1 MAVLLHQISLAMPH
15 YLRLFLLIVAAVV
28 PLAALQFMTQHSLRQ
43 DRENEVRNDTLR
55 LLDLLDSEQQRIAAE
70 ARQVLATIVES
81 GVPQAGPPD
90 CQRTMDRLR
99 ARYPAYLSVEVA
111 DRGGRVWCATDP
123 VSLGVDLGGI
133 RTFQSA
139 LATGALTTGEYGLR
153 YPNQRPIL
161 PFRLAYPSA
170 DGTPGAPPGGVVTV
184 LLDAHWL
191 EENLGRRPLPPGM
204 EMVIADRQGHMVARL
219 PEAPEAIG
227 QPLPTAMLQAMHAA
241 RGTRSVAVFDT
252 GGTERMVVSAPL
264 DTGTRESMIAI
275 GIDRD
280 AAMRPVKDAMLSS
293 LALFGGVFLLTCLGA
308 AWGMRQFL
316 RVRERMLETVV
327 EKASVLE
334 STTDAVAELD
344 RSWRVVFINERART
358 LLPNSGDAVGRN
370 GRQAFAELMAGE
382 SGRTLQQAMEHREA
396 VEFETQGPRSGVWFA
411 VRAFPSR
418 KGLALYFR
426 DATER
431 RRLEDERTLL
441 TRQLEAERSLLTA
454 ILDHLPSGLLVAE
467 APTGRIVKVND
478 TALHLLGGTPPPNVG
493 CGCDDKRGCDSG
505 ACFGEGRCPLSRALR
520 QGETVEQEDMPYT
533 RPDGTAMTLS
543 VSATPVRA
551 SDGRVTLAICTLRD
565 VGERKAMELALQRA
579 KEEADE
585 ANRAKSKFLAAASH
599 DLRQPMQSMFLFTG
613 ILHRFIKD
621 ERGQRSLEMLE
632 RGLDTLKGL
641 LDSLLDV
648 SRLDAGAVDPRLEPF
663 ALNSLLDEIAASYAP
678 ILESKK
684 LAFRIVQDRAAT
696 VLSDRVLLGRM
707 VRNLLENAV
716 KYTERGAVQI
726 AVRTQDGKTQDGK
739 TQDGRVRIEVSDT
752 GIGIPP
758 DQLTQIFAEFHQINN
773 PERDR
778 ARGLGLGL
786 AIVQRLSAILDHPVE
801 VKSQP
806 DRGSVFAI
814 TVPLAAVETAPAPPP
829 MTASA
834 FTGGAEAPHALLVD
848 DDAIVLLGLR
858 DMFREWGYEV
868 RIAGSTDEAV
878 AKIEAD
884 GRMPDVML
892 VDYRLR
898 EGRVGTEAVVRV
910 RAMAGWDVPA
920 MILTGEAGPE
930 CETDAAAHGLEVV
943 RKPVTPRQLRRVLDR
958 AMAKQA
964 KQAKTAGTLTAAEG
978 ERLPL

>member
-1 MAVLLHQISLAMPH
+1 MPH
-15 YLRLFLLIVAAVV
+15 YLRLFLLLVAAVV
-28 PLAALQFMTQHSLRQ
+28 PLAALQFTTQNSLRQ
-43 DRENEVRNDTLR
+43 DRENEVRNETLR
-55 LLDLLDSEQQRIAAE
+55 LLDLLDAEQQRIAAE

-81 GVPQAGPPD
+81 GVPQAGSPA
-90 CQRTMDRLR
+90 CQDTMDRLR

-111 DRGGRVWCATDP
+111 DRQGRVWCATDP

-133 RTFQSA
+133 RTFQNA
-139 LATGALTTGEYGLR
+139 LATGALITGEYGLR
-153 YPNQRPIL
+153 YSDNRPIL
-161 PFRLAYPSA
+161 PFRLAYPSE
-170 DGTPGAPPGGVVTV
+170 DGAAGGQPGGQAGGVVTV
-184 LLDAHWL
+184 LLDARWL
-191 EENLGRRPLPPGM
+191 EENLGGRSLPAGM
-204 EMVIADRQGHMVARL
+204 EMVIADRQGNAVARL
-219 PEAPEAIG
+219 PEMPEAIG
-227 QPLPTAMLQAMHAA
+227 GPLPTPMLQAMREA
-241 RGTRSVAVFDT
+241 RGSRSVASFDLD
-252 GGTERMVVSAPL
+252 GVERMVASAPL
-264 DTGTRESMIAI
+264 DTGSRESMIAI

-280 AAMRPVKDAMLSS
+280 AAMRPVLDSMGFS
-293 LALFGGVFLLTCLGA
+293 LVLFGGVLLLTCLGA

-344 RSWRVVFINERART
+344 RSWRIVFVNERARA
-358 LLPNSGDAVGRN
+358 LLPDAGSAVGRN
-370 GRQAFAELMAGE
+370 GREAFAELMAGDA
-382 SGRTLQQAMEHREA
+382 GRTLQQAMENREA
-396 VEFETQGPRSGVWFA
+396 VEFETRGPRSGVWFA

-441 TRQLEAERSLLTA
+441 TRQLEAERSLLEA
-454 ILDHLPSGLLVAE
+454 VLDHLPSGLLVAE
-467 APTGRIVKVND
+467 APTGRVVKVND
-478 TALHLLGGTPPPNVG
+478 TALRLLGGPPPPIVG
-493 CGCDDKRGCDSG
+493 SECGNRKGCDGG
-505 ACFGEGRCPLSRALR
+505 ACFGAGRCPLSRALLK
-520 QGETVEQEDMPYT
+520 GETVEQEDMPYT
-533 RPDGTAMTLS
+533 HPDGSAMTLS
-543 VSATPVRA
+543 VSATPVRDA
-551 SDGRVTLAICTLRD
+551 DGRVTLAICTLRD
-565 VGERKAMELALQRA
+565 VGERKAMELALQQA

-613 ILHRFIKD
+613 ILHRFIRD
-621 ERGQRSLEMLE
+621 EQGQRSLEMLE

-648 SRLDAGAVDPRLEPF
+648 SRLDAGAVDPRVEPF
-663 ALNSLLDEIAASYAP
+663 ALNGLLDEIAASYAP

-684 LAFRIVQDRAAT
+684 LAFRIVQDRSVT
-696 VLSDRVLLGRM
+696 VRSDRVLLGRM

-726 AVRTQDGKTQDGK
+726 AVRTKED
-739 TQDGRVRIEVSDT
+739 RARIEISDT

-758 DQLTQIFAEFHQINN
+758 DQLTNIFAEFHQINN

-786 AIVQRLSAILDHPVE
+786 AIVQRLSSILDHPVE
-801 VKSQP
+801 VRSQP
-806 DRGSVFAI
+806 GRGSVFGV
-814 TVPLAAVETAPAPPP
+814 TVPLAAVEAPPPPPP
-829 MTASA
+829 MTESP
-834 FTGGAEAPHALLVD
+834 FTGGTEAPRALLVD
-848 DDAIVLLGLR
+848 DDAIVLLGLQ

-868 RIAGSTDEAV
+868 LIAGSTDEAV
-878 AKIEAD
+878 AKVEAD

-898 EGRVGTEAVVRV
+898 EGRVGTEAVLSI
-910 RAMAGWDVPA
+910 RALAGWDVPA

-958 AMAKQA
+958 SMAKRA
-964 KQAKTAGTLTAAEG
+964 AAAAESVG
-978 ERLPL
+978 TEA

>member
-1 MAVLLHQISLAMPH
+1 MPH
-15 YLRLFLLIVAAVV
+15 YLRLFLLLLAAVV

-55 LLDLLDSEQQRIAAE
+55 LLDLLDAEQERIAAE

-90 CQRTMDRLR
+90 CQQTMDRLR

-111 DRGGRVWCATDP
+111 DRQGRVWCATDP
-123 VSLGVDLGGI
+123 ISLGVDLGGI
-133 RTFQSA
+133 RTFQNA

-161 PFRLAYPSA
+161 PFRLAYPA
-170 DGTPGAPPGGVVTV
+170 PDGTPGGVVTV
-184 LLDAHWL
+184 LLDARWL
-191 EENLGRRPLPPGM
+191 AENLGSRPLPPGM
-204 EMVIADRQGHMVARL
+204 EMVIADRQGHAVARL
-219 PEAPEAIG
+219 PEMPDAIG
-227 QPLPTAMLQAMHAA
+227 QPLPTAMLQAMNAA
-241 RGTRSVAVFDT
+241 RGTRSAAVFDV

-280 AAMRPVKDAMLSS
+280 AAMRPVRDAMLFS
-293 LALFGGVFLLTCLGA
+293 LALFGGVLLLTCLGA

-316 RVRERMLETVV
+316 RVRDRMAETVV

-344 RSWRVVFINERART
+344 RSWRVVFVNERART
-358 LLPNSGDAVGRN
+358 LLPDSGDAIGRN

-382 SGRTLQQAMEHREA
+382 SGRTLQQAMESREA
-396 VEFETQGPRSGVWFA
+396 VEFETRGPRSGVWFA

-426 DATER
+426 DATDR

-467 APTGRIVKVND
+467 APSGRIVKVNE
-478 TALHLLGGTPPPNVG
+478 TALRLLGGPPPPVTG
-493 CGCDDKRGCDSG
+493 CGCGGARACNGG

-520 QGETVEQEDMPYT
+520 QGETVEQEDFPYS
-533 RPDGTAMTLS
+533 RPDGAAMTLS

-551 SDGRVTLAICTLRD
+551 PDGRVTLAICTLRD

-613 ILHRFIKD
+613 ILHRFISD
-621 ERGQRSLEMLE
+621 EQGQRSLEMLE

-648 SRLDAGAVDPRLEPF
+648 SRLDAGAVDPRVEPF

-696 VLSDRVLLGRM
+696 VRSDRVLLGRM

-726 AVRTQDGKTQDGK
+726 AVRTLDDTAQGALA
-739 TQDGRVRIEVSDT
+739 RIEVSDT

-758 DQLTQIFAEFHQINN
+758 DQLTRIFAEFHQINN

-806 DRGSVFAI
+806 GRGSVFAI
-814 TVPLAAVETAPAPPP
+814 TVPVAAVEAPLPPP
-829 MTASA
+829 PTTSL
-834 FTGGAEAPHALLVD
+834 FTGGRDAPRALLVD

-868 RIAGSTDEAV
+868 LIAGSADEAV
-878 AKIEAD
+878 AKVEAD
-884 GRMPDVML
+884 GRTPDVML

-958 AMAKQA
+958 AMATQSKR
-964 KQAKTAGTLTAAEG
+964 TADSMTGAEG

>member
-1 MAVLLHQISLAMPH
+1 MPH

-55 LLDLLDSEQQRIAAE
+55 LLDLLDAEQQRIAAE
-70 ARQVLATIVES
+70 ARQVLTTIVES
-81 GVPQAGPPD
+81 GVPQAGSPD

-111 DRGGRVWCATDP
+111 DRQGRVWCATDP

-133 RTFQSA
+133 RTFQNA

-153 YPNQRPIL
+153 YPNRRPIL
-161 PFRLAYPSA
+161 PFRLAYPA
-170 DGTPGAPPGGVVTV
+170 PDGTSAAPPGGVVTV
-184 LLDAHWL
+184 LLDARWL
-191 EENLGRRPLPPGM
+191 EENLGKRPLPPGM
-204 EMVIADRQGHMVARL
+204 EMVIADRQGHTVARL
-219 PEAPEAIG
+219 PEAPDAIG
-227 QPLPTAMLQAMHAA
+227 QPLPTPMLQAMRAA

-280 AAMRPVKDAMLSS
+280 AAMRPVRDAMAFS
-293 LALFGGVFLLTCLGA
+293 LTLFGGVLLLTCLGA

-344 RSWRVVFINERART
+344 RSWRVVFVNERART
-358 LLPNSGDAVGRN
+358 LLPDSGDAVGRN

-382 SGRTLQQAMEHREA
+382 SGRTLQQAMESREA

-478 TALHLLGGTPPPNVG
+478 TALRLLGGTPPPNVG
-493 CGCDDKRGCDSG
+493 CGCDNEHACSGG

-520 QGETVEQEDMPYT
+520 KGETVEQEDFPYT
-533 RPDGTAMTLS
+533 RPDGAAMTLS
-543 VSATPVRA
+543 VSATPVRG

-613 ILHRFIKD
+613 ILHRFMSD
-621 ERGQRSLEMLE
+621 EQGQRSLEMLE

-648 SRLDAGAVDPRLEPF
+648 SRLDAGAVDPRVEPF
-663 ALNSLLDEIAASYAP
+663 ALDSLLDEIASSYAP

-684 LAFRIVQDRAAT
+684 LAFRIVQDHSAT

-726 AVRTQDGKTQDGK
+726 AVRTLDDTAQG
-739 TQDGRVRIEVSDT
+739 GRVRIEVSDT

-758 DQLTQIFAEFHQINN
+758 DQLTRIFAEFHQINN

-801 VKSQP
+801 VKSHP
-806 DRGSVFAI
+806 GRGSVFAI
-814 TVPLAAVETAPAPPP
+814 TIPLAAAEAAPRPPP

-834 FTGGAEAPHALLVD
+834 FTGGSEAPCALLVD

-898 EGRVGTEAVVRV
+898 ERRVGTEAVVRV

-964 KQAKTAGTLTAAEG
+964 KTAEAMTGAEG

>member
-1 MAVLLHQISLAMPH
+1 MPH

-55 LLDLLDSEQQRIAAE
+55 LLDLLDAEQQRIAAE

-81 GVPQAGPPD
+81 GVPQAGPPS
-90 CQRTMDRLR
+90 CQQAMDRLR

-111 DRGGRVWCATDP
+111 DRTGRVWCATDP

-133 RTFQSA
+133 RTFQNA
-139 LATGALTTGEYGLR
+139 LASGALTMGEYGLR

-161 PFRLAYPSA
+161 PFRLAYPSP
-170 DGTPGAPPGGVVTV
+170 DGTPDGVVTV
-184 LLDAHWL
+184 LLDARWL

-204 EMVIADRQGHMVARL
+204 EMVIADRQGHAVARL

-227 QPLPTAMLQAMHAA
+227 QPLPTAMLQAMRAA
-241 RGTRSVAVFDT
+241 RGTRSVAVFET
-252 GGTERMVVSAPL
+252 GGVERMVVSAPL
-264 DTGTRESMIAI
+264 ETGSGESMIAI

-280 AAMRPVKDAMLSS
+280 AALRPVRDAMALS
-293 LALFGGVFLLTCLGA
+293 LALFGGALLLTCLGA

-344 RSWRVVFINERART
+344 RSWRVVFVNERARA
-358 LLPNSGDAVGRN
+358 LLSESGKAVGRN
-370 GRQAFAELMAGE
+370 GRQAFAELMGGE
-382 SGRTLQQAMEHREA
+382 SGRTLQEAMERREA

-467 APTGRIVKVND
+467 APSGRIVKVND
-478 TALHLLGGTPPPNVG
+478 TALSLLGGPPPPAAG
-493 CGCDDKRGCDSG
+493 CGCDGTRACNGG

-520 QGETVEQEDMPYT
+520 MGETVEQEDMPYT

-543 VSATPVRA
+543 VSATPVRGA
-551 SDGRVTLAICTLRD
+551 DGRTTLAICTLRD

-613 ILHRFIKD
+613 VLHRFVGD
-621 ERGQRSLEMLE
+621 EQGQRSLDMLE

-648 SRLDAGAVDPRLEPF
+648 SRLDAGAVDPRVEPF
-663 ALNSLLDEIAASYAP
+663 PLNNLLDEIAASYAP
-678 ILESKK
+678 ILESKR
-684 LAFRIVQDRAAT
+684 LAFRIVQDQAAT

-726 AVRTQDGKTQDGK
+726 AVQMQGDGAPGNGASGNRTQG
-739 TQDGRVRIEVSDT
+739 GRVRIEVSDT

-758 DQLTQIFAEFHQINN
+758 DQLTRIFAEFHQLNN

-806 DRGSVFAI
+806 ERGSVFAV
-814 TVPLAAVETAPAPPP
+814 TVPVAPVETAAETAPPSVI
-829 MTASA
+829 ASA
-834 FTGGAEAPHALLVD
+834 FTGGGEAPRALLVD

-910 RAMAGWDVPA
+910 RAMAGRDVPA
-920 MILTGEAGPE
+920 VILTGEAGPE
-930 CETDAAAHGLEVV
+930 CETDAAAHGLEVI
-943 RKPVTPRQLRRVLDR
+943 RKPVTPRQLRRALDR
-958 AMAKQA
+958 ALAKRA
-964 KQAKTAGTLTAAEG
+964 RTAEAMTGAEG

>member
-1 MAVLLHQISLAMPH
+1 MPH

-43 DRENEVRNDTLR
+43 DRENEMRNDTLR
-55 LLDLLDSEQQRIAAE
+55 LLDLLDAEQQRIAAE

-81 GVPQAGPPD
+81 GVPQAGPPS
-90 CQRTMDRLR
+90 CQETMDRLR

-111 DRGGRVWCATDP
+111 DRQGRVWCATDL

-161 PFRLAYPSA
+161 PFRLAYPA
-170 DGTPGAPPGGVVTV
+170 PDGTPDAPPGGVVTV
-184 LLDAHWL
+184 LLDARWL
-191 EENLGRRPLPPGM
+191 EENLGHRPLPPGM
-204 EMVIADRQGHMVARL
+204 EMVIADRQGHVVARL
-219 PEAPEAIG
+219 PEAPDAIG

-241 RGTRSVAVFDT
+241 RGTRSVAVFDS
-252 GGTERMVVSAPL
+252 GGAERMVVSAPL
-264 DTGTRESMIAI
+264 DTGTRESTIAI

-280 AAMRPVKDAMLSS
+280 AALRPVRDAMVFS
-293 LALFGGVFLLTCLGA
+293 LALFGGVLLLTCLGA
-308 AWGMRQFL
+308 AWGMRKFL
-316 RVRERMLETVV
+316 RVRDRMLETVV

-344 RSWRVVFINERART
+344 RSWRVVFVNERARA
-358 LLPNSGDAVGRN
+358 LLPDSGSVVGRN

-467 APTGRIVKVND
+467 APSGRIVKVND
-478 TALHLLGGTPPPNVG
+478 TALRLLGGPPPPAAG
-493 CGCDDKRGCDSG
+493 CGCDGTRACSGG
-505 ACFGEGRCPLSRALR
+505 ACFGDGRCPLSRALLK
-520 QGETVEQEDMPYT
+520 GEAVEQEDLPYT

-543 VSATPVRA
+543 VSATPVHDA
-551 SDGRVTLAICTLRD
+551 DGRVTLAICTLRD
-565 VGERKAMELALQRA
+565 VGERKAMERALQRA

-613 ILHRFIKD
+613 ILHRFISD
-621 ERGQRSLEMLE
+621 EQGQRSLEMLE

-648 SRLDAGAVDPRLEPF
+648 SRLDAGAVDPRVEPF

-678 ILESKK
+678 ILESKN
-684 LAFRIVQDRAAT
+684 LAFRIVLDQAAT

-726 AVRTQDGKTQDGK
+726 AVRPQDGRTPGGG
-739 TQDGRVRIEVSDT
+739 TSPPRVRIEVSDT

-758 DQLTQIFAEFHQINN
+758 DQLTRIFTEFHQINN

-806 DRGSVFAI
+806 GRGSVFAI
-814 TVPLAAVETAPAPPP
+814 TVPLAAVEAAPVPPP

-834 FTGGAEAPHALLVD
+834 FTGGSEAPRALLVD

-878 AKIEAD
+878 AKIQAD

-943 RKPVTPRQLRRVLDR
+943 RKPVTPRQLRRVLER

-964 KQAKTAGTLTAAEG
+964 KTADAMTGAEG
-978 ERLPL
+978 EPFPL

>member
-1 MAVLLHQISLAMPH
+1 MPH
-15 YLRLFLLIVAAVV
+15 YLRLFLLLVAAVV

-55 LLDLLDSEQQRIAAE
+55 LLDLLDAEQQRIAAE

-81 GVPQAGPPD
+81 GVPQAGAPD
-90 CQRTMDRLR
+90 CQPTMDRLR

-111 DRGGRVWCATDP
+111 DREGRVWCATDP
-123 VSLGVDLGGI
+123 VSLGVNLGGI
-133 RTFQSA
+133 RTFQNA
-139 LATGALTTGEYGLR
+139 LTTGALTTGEYGLR
-153 YPNQRPIL
+153 DPNRRPIL
-161 PFRLAYPSA
+161 PFRLAYP
-170 DGTPGAPPGGVVTV
+170 APAGGPGGVVTV
-184 LLDAHWL
+184 LLDARWL
-191 EENLGRRPLPPGM
+191 EENLGSRPLPPGM
-204 EMVIADRQGHMVARL
+204 EIVIADRQGHAVARL
-219 PEAPEAIG
+219 PETPDAIG

-241 RGTRSVAVFDT
+241 RGTRSAAVFDI

-280 AAMRPVKDAMLSS
+280 AAMQPVRDAMLFS
-293 LALFGGVFLLTCLGA
+293 LALFGGVLLLTCLGA

-327 EKASVLE
+327 DKASVLE

-344 RSWRVVFINERART
+344 RSWRVVFVNERART
-358 LLPNSGDAVGRN
+358 LLPDSGDSIGRN

-382 SGRTLQQAMEHREA
+382 SGRTLQQAMESREA
-396 VEFETQGPRSGVWFA
+396 VEFETRGPRSGVWFA

-467 APTGRIVKVND
+467 APSGRIVKVND
-478 TALHLLGGTPPPNVG
+478 TALRLLGGPPPPAAG
-493 CGCDDKRGCDSG
+493 CGCDGTRACDGG
-505 ACFGEGRCPLSRALR
+505 ACFGDGRCPLSRALR
-520 QGETVEQEDMPYT
+520 QGETVEQEDFPYT
-533 RPDGTAMTLS
+533 RPDGGAMTLS

-551 SDGRVTLAICTLRD
+551 PDGRVTLAICTLRD

-613 ILHRFIKD
+613 ILHRFISD
-621 ERGQRSLEMLE
+621 EQGQRSLDMLE

-648 SRLDAGAVDPRLEPF
+648 SRLDAGAVDPRVEPF

-684 LAFRIVQDRAAT
+684 LAFRIVQDRTAT
-696 VLSDRVLLGRM
+696 VRSDRVLLGRM

-726 AVRTQDGKTQDGK
+726 AVRTLDDTAPGGLA
-739 TQDGRVRIEVSDT
+739 RIEVSDT

-758 DQLTQIFAEFHQINN
+758 DQLTRIFAEFHQINN

-806 DRGSVFAI
+806 GRGSVFAI
-814 TVPLAAVETAPAPPP
+814 TVPLAAVEALPPP
-829 MTASA
+829 PPTASL
-834 FTGGAEAPHALLVD
+834 FTGGRDAPRALLVD

-868 RIAGSTDEAV
+868 LIAGSADEAV
-878 AKIEAD
+878 AKVEAD
-884 GRMPDVML
+884 DRMPDVML

-958 AMAKQA
+958 AMAKQS
-964 KQAKTAGTLTAAEG
+964 KRTADSMTGAEG

>member
-1 MAVLLHQISLAMPH
+1 MPH

-28 PLAALQFMTQHSLRQ
+28 PLAALQFMTQHSLWQ

-55 LLDLLDSEQQRIAAE
+55 LLDLLDAEQQRIAAE

-81 GVPQAGPPD
+81 GVPQAGPPG
-90 CQRTMDRLR
+90 CQQTMDRLR

-111 DRGGRVWCATDP
+111 DRQGRVWCATDP

-133 RTFQSA
+133 RTFQNA
-139 LATGALTTGEYGLR
+139 LATGALTVGEYGLR
-153 YPNQRPIL
+153 DPNQRPIL
-161 PFRLAYPSA
+161 PFRLAYPSP
-170 DGTPGAPPGGVVTV
+170 DGMPGGPLDGPLGGVVTV
-184 LLDAHWL
+184 LLDARWL
-191 EENLGRRPLPPGM
+191 EENLGDRPLPPGM
-204 EMVIADRQGHMVARL
+204 EMVIADRQGHAVARL

-227 QPLPTAMLQAMHAA
+227 QPLPTPMLQAMRAA
-241 RGTRSVAVFDT
+241 RGTRSVAVFET
-252 GGTERMVVSAPL
+252 GGVERMVVSAPL
-264 DTGTRESMIAI
+264 DTGTGESMIAI

-280 AAMRPVKDAMLSS
+280 AAMRPVRDAMAFS
-293 LALFGGVFLLTCLGA
+293 LALFGGVLLLTCLGA

-344 RSWRVVFINERART
+344 RSWRVVFVNERART
-358 LLPNSGDAVGRN
+358 LLPDSGDAVGRN

-382 SGRTLQQAMEHREA
+382 SGRTLQKAMEHREA
-396 VEFETQGPRSGVWFA
+396 VEFETQGPRSGIWFA

-441 TRQLEAERSLLTA
+441 TRQLEEERSLLTA
-454 ILDHLPSGLLVAE
+454 ILDHLPSGLLVVE
-467 APTGRIVKVND
+467 APSGRIVKVND
-478 TALHLLGGTPPPNVG
+478 TALSLLGGPPPPAAG
-493 CGCDDKRGCDSG
+493 CGCDGTRACNGG

-520 QGETVEQEDMPYT
+520 MGETVEQEDMPYT

-543 VSATPVRA
+543 VSATPVRGA
-551 SDGRVTLAICTLRD
+551 DGRTTLAICTLRD

-613 ILHRFIKD
+613 ILHRFIRD
-621 ERGQRSLEMLE
+621 EQGQRSLEMLE

-648 SRLDAGAVDPRLEPF
+648 SRLDAGAVDPRVEPF
-663 ALNSLLDEIAASYAP
+663 PLNSLLDEIAASYAP

-684 LAFRIVQDRAAT
+684 LAFRIVQDRAAM

-726 AVRTQDGKTQDGK
+726 AVQVQGGQ
-739 TQDGRVRIEVSDT
+739 VRIEVSDT

-758 DQLTQIFAEFHQINN
+758 DQLTRIFAEFHQLNN

-786 AIVQRLSAILDHPVE
+786 AIVQRLSGILDHPVE

-814 TVPLAAVETAPAPPP
+814 TVPLAAAETVPAPSPI
-829 MTASA
+829 TASA
-834 FTGGAEAPHALLVD
+834 FTGGGEAPRALLVD

-868 RIAGSTDEAV
+868 QIAGSTDEAV

-898 EGRVGTEAVVRV
+898 EERVGTEAVVRV

-920 MILTGEAGPE
+920 VILTGEAGPE

-964 KQAKTAGTLTAAEG
+964 KTADAAAGAEG
-978 ERLPL
+978 ERLTL

>member
-1 MAVLLHQISLAMPH
+1 MPH
-15 YLRLFLLIVAAVV
+15 YLRLFLLLLAAVV

-55 LLDLLDSEQQRIAAE
+55 LLDLLDAEQERIAAE

-90 CQRTMDRLR
+90 CQQTMDRLR

-111 DRGGRVWCATDP
+111 DRQGRVWCATDP
-123 VSLGVDLGGI
+123 ISLGVDLGGI
-133 RTFQSA
+133 RTFQNA

-161 PFRLAYPSA
+161 PFRLAYPA
-170 DGTPGAPPGGVVTV
+170 PDGTPGGVVTV
-184 LLDAHWL
+184 LLDARWL
-191 EENLGRRPLPPGM
+191 AENLGSRPLPPGM
-204 EMVIADRQGHMVARL
+204 EMVIADRQGHAVARL
-219 PEAPEAIG
+219 PEMPDAIG
-227 QPLPTAMLQAMHAA
+227 QPLPTAMLQAMNAA
-241 RGTRSVAVFDT
+241 RGTRSAAVFDV

-280 AAMRPVKDAMLSS
+280 AAMRPVRDAMLFS
-293 LALFGGVFLLTCLGA
+293 LALFGGVLLLTCLGA

-316 RVRERMLETVV
+316 RVRDRMAETVV

-344 RSWRVVFINERART
+344 RSWRVVFVNERART
-358 LLPNSGDAVGRN
+358 LLPDSGDAIGRN

-382 SGRTLQQAMEHREA
+382 SGRTLQQAMESREA
-396 VEFETQGPRSGVWFA
+396 VEFETRGPRSGVWFA

-426 DATER
+426 DATDR

-467 APTGRIVKVND
+467 APSGRIVKVNE
-478 TALHLLGGTPPPNVG
+478 TALRLLGGPPPPVAG
-493 CGCDDKRGCDSG
+493 CGCGGARACNGG

-520 QGETVEQEDMPYT
+520 QGETVEQEDFPYS
-533 RPDGTAMTLS
+533 RPDGAAMTLS

-551 SDGRVTLAICTLRD
+551 PDGRVTLAICTLRD

-613 ILHRFIKD
+613 ILHRFISD
-621 ERGQRSLEMLE
+621 EQGQRSLEMLE

-648 SRLDAGAVDPRLEPF
+648 SRLDAGAVDPRVEPF

-696 VLSDRVLLGRM
+696 VRSDRVLLGRM

-726 AVRTQDGKTQDGK
+726 AVRTLDDTAQGALA
-739 TQDGRVRIEVSDT
+739 RIEVSDT

-758 DQLTQIFAEFHQINN
+758 DQLTRIFAEFHQINN

-786 AIVQRLSAILDHPVE
+786 AIVQRLSAILDHAVE

-806 DRGSVFAI
+806 GRGSVFAI
-814 TVPLAAVETAPAPPP
+814 TVPVAAVEAPLPPP
-829 MTASA
+829 PTTSL
-834 FTGGAEAPHALLVD
+834 FTGGRDAPRALLVD

-868 RIAGSTDEAV
+868 LIAGSADEAV
-878 AKIEAD
+878 AKVEAD
-884 GRMPDVML
+884 GRTPDVML

-958 AMAKQA
+958 AMATQSKR
-964 KQAKTAGTLTAAEG
+964 TADSMTGAEG

>member
-1 MAVLLHQISLAMPH
+1 MPH

-55 LLDLLDSEQQRIAAE
+55 LLDLLDAEQQRIAAE

-81 GVPQAGPPD
+81 GVPQAGPPS
-90 CQRTMDRLR
+90 CQQTMDRLR
-99 ARYPAYLSVEVA
+99 TRYPAYLSVEVA
-111 DRGGRVWCATDP
+111 DRDGRVWCATDP

-133 RTFQSA
+133 RTFQTA
-139 LATGALTTGEYGLR
+139 LATGALTMGEYGLR
-153 YPNQRPIL
+153 YPSQRPIL
-161 PFRLAYPSA
+161 PFRLAYPSP
-170 DGTPGAPPGGVVTV
+170 DGTPGGVVTV
-184 LLDAHWL
+184 LLDARWL
-191 EENLGRRPLPPGM
+191 EENLGSRPLPPGM
-204 EMVIADRQGHMVARL
+204 EMVIADRQGHVVARL
-219 PEAPEAIG
+219 PEAPDAIG
-227 QPLPTAMLQAMHAA
+227 QPLPTAMLQAMRAA
-241 RGTRSVAVFDT
+241 RGARSVAVFET

-264 DTGTRESMIAI
+264 ETGTGESMIAI

-280 AAMRPVKDAMLSS
+280 AALRPVREAMVSS
-293 LALFGGVFLLTCLGA
+293 LALFGGVLLLTCLGA

-316 RVRERMLETVV
+316 RVRDRMLETVV

-344 RSWRVVFINERART
+344 RSWRVVFINERARS
-358 LLPNSGDAVGRN
+358 LLPDSGNAVGRN
-370 GRQAFAELMAGE
+370 GRQVFAELMAGD
-382 SGRTLQQAMEHREA
+382 SGRTLQQAMERREA

-467 APTGRIVKVND
+467 APSGRIVKVND
-478 TALHLLGGTPPPNVG
+478 TALRLLGGLPAPAAG
-493 CGCDDKRGCDSG
+493 CGCDGTRAGNGG
-505 ACFGEGRCPLSRALR
+505 AGFGEGLCPLSRALR
-520 QGETVEQEDMPYT
+520 NGETVEQEDMPYT
-533 RPDGTAMTLS
+533 RPDGAAMILS
-543 VSATPVRA
+543 VSATPVRDA
-551 SDGRVTLAICTLRD
+551 DGRVTLAIGTLRD
-565 VGERKAMELALQRA
+565 VGERKAMERALQRA

-613 ILHRFIKD
+613 VLHRFIRD
-621 ERGQRSLEMLE
+621 EQGQRSLEMLE

-648 SRLDAGAVDPRLEPF
+648 SRLDAGAVDPRVEPF
-663 ALNSLLDEIAASYAP
+663 PLTSLLDEIAASYAP
-678 ILESKK
+678 ILESKA
-684 LAFRIVQDRAAT
+684 LAFRIVQQDRAAT

-726 AVRTQDGKTQDGK
+726 AVQTQGNGGQGGGA
-739 TQDGRVRIEVSDT
+739 QGGRVRIEVSDT

-758 DQLTQIFAEFHQINN
+758 DQLTRIFAEFHQLNN

-814 TVPLAAVETAPAPPP
+814 TVPLAPAETAPPPP
-829 MTASA
+829 PVTASA
-834 FTGGAEAPHALLVD
+834 FTGGGEAPRALLVD

-898 EGRVGTEAVVRV
+898 EERVGTEAVVRV
-910 RAMAGWDVPA
+910 RAMAGWNVPA
-920 MILTGEAGPE
+920 VILTGEAGPE
-930 CETDAAAHGLEVV
+930 CELDAAAHGLEVV

-964 KQAKTAGTLTAAEG
+964 KTAEAATGAEG
-978 ERLPL
+978 ERLSL

>member
-1 MAVLLHQISLAMPH
+1 MPH
-15 YLRLFLLIVAAVV
+15 YLRLFLLLLAAVV

-55 LLDLLDSEQQRIAAE
+55 LLDLLDAEQERIAAE

-90 CQRTMDRLR
+90 CQQTMDRLR

-111 DRGGRVWCATDP
+111 DRQGRVWCATDP
-123 VSLGVDLGGI
+123 ISLGVDLGGI
-133 RTFQSA
+133 RTFQNA

-161 PFRLAYPSA
+161 PFRLAYPA
-170 DGTPGAPPGGVVTV
+170 PDGTPGGVVTV
-184 LLDAHWL
+184 LLDARWL
-191 EENLGRRPLPPGM
+191 AENLGSRPLPPGM
-204 EMVIADRQGHMVARL
+204 EMVIADRQGHAVARL
-219 PEAPEAIG
+219 PEMPDAIG
-227 QPLPTAMLQAMHAA
+227 QPLPTAMLQAMNAA
-241 RGTRSVAVFDT
+241 RGTRSAAVFDV

-280 AAMRPVKDAMLSS
+280 AAMRPVRDAMLFS
-293 LALFGGVFLLTCLGA
+293 LALFGGVLLLTCLGA

-316 RVRERMLETVV
+316 RVRDRMAETVV

-344 RSWRVVFINERART
+344 RSWRVVFVNERART
-358 LLPNSGDAVGRN
+358 LLPDSGDAIGRN

-382 SGRTLQQAMEHREA
+382 SGRTLQQAMESREA
-396 VEFETQGPRSGVWFA
+396 VEFETRGPRSGVWFA

-426 DATER
+426 DATDR

-467 APTGRIVKVND
+467 APSGRIVKVNE
-478 TALHLLGGTPPPNVG
+478 TALRLLGGPPPPVAG
-493 CGCDDKRGCDSG
+493 CGCGGARACNGG

-520 QGETVEQEDMPYT
+520 QGETVEQEDFPYS
-533 RPDGTAMTLS
+533 RPDGAAMTLS

-551 SDGRVTLAICTLRD
+551 PDGRVTLAICTLRD

-613 ILHRFIKD
+613 ILHRFISD
-621 ERGQRSLEMLE
+621 EQGQRSLEMLE

-648 SRLDAGAVDPRLEPF
+648 SRLDAGAVDPRVEPF

-678 ILESKK
+678 ILESKN

-696 VLSDRVLLGRM
+696 VRSDRVLLGRM

-726 AVRTQDGKTQDGK
+726 AVRTLDDTAQGALA
-739 TQDGRVRIEVSDT
+739 RIEVSDT

-758 DQLTQIFAEFHQINN
+758 DQLTRIFAEFHQINN

-806 DRGSVFAI
+806 GRGSVFAI
-814 TVPLAAVETAPAPPP
+814 TVPVAAVEAPLPPP
-829 MTASA
+829 PTTSL
-834 FTGGAEAPHALLVD
+834 FTGGRDAPRALLVD

-868 RIAGSTDEAV
+868 LIAGSADEAV
-878 AKIEAD
+878 AKVEAD
-884 GRMPDVML
+884 GRTPDVML

-958 AMAKQA
+958 AMATQSKR
-964 KQAKTAGTLTAAEG
+964 TADSMTGAEG

>member
-1 MAVLLHQISLAMPH
+1 MPH
-15 YLRLFLLIVAAVV
+15 YLRLFLLLLAAVV

-55 LLDLLDSEQQRIAAE
+55 LLDLLDAEQERIAAE

-90 CQRTMDRLR
+90 CQQTMDRLR

-111 DRGGRVWCATDP
+111 DRQGRVWCATDP
-123 VSLGVDLGGI
+123 ISLGVDLGGI
-133 RTFQSA
+133 RTFQNA

-161 PFRLAYPSA
+161 PFRLAYPA
-170 DGTPGAPPGGVVTV
+170 PDGTPGGVVTV
-184 LLDAHWL
+184 LLDARWL
-191 EENLGRRPLPPGM
+191 AENLGSRPLPPGM
-204 EMVIADRQGHMVARL
+204 EMVIADRQGHAVARL
-219 PEAPEAIG
+219 PEMPDAIG
-227 QPLPTAMLQAMHAA
+227 QPLPTAMLQAMNAA
-241 RGTRSVAVFDT
+241 RGTRSAAVFDV

-280 AAMRPVKDAMLSS
+280 AAMRPVRDAMLFS
-293 LALFGGVFLLTCLGA
+293 LALFGGVLLLTCLGA

-316 RVRERMLETVV
+316 RVRDRMAETVV

-344 RSWRVVFINERART
+344 RSWRVVFVNERART
-358 LLPNSGDAVGRN
+358 LLPDSGDAIGRN

-382 SGRTLQQAMEHREA
+382 SGRTLQQAMESREA
-396 VEFETQGPRSGVWFA
+396 VEFETRGPRSGVWFA

-426 DATER
+426 DATDR

-441 TRQLEAERSLLTA
+441 TRQLKAERSLLTA

-467 APTGRIVKVND
+467 APSGRIVKVNE
-478 TALHLLGGTPPPNVG
+478 TALRLLGGPPPPVAG
-493 CGCDDKRGCDSG
+493 CGCGGARACNGG

-520 QGETVEQEDMPYT
+520 QGETVEQEDFPYS
-533 RPDGTAMTLS
+533 RPDGAAMTLS

-551 SDGRVTLAICTLRD
+551 PDGRVTLAICTLRD

-613 ILHRFIKD
+613 ILHRFISD
-621 ERGQRSLEMLE
+621 EQGQRSLEMLE

-648 SRLDAGAVDPRLEPF
+648 SRLDAGAVDPRVEPF

-696 VLSDRVLLGRM
+696 VRSDRVLLGRM

-726 AVRTQDGKTQDGK
+726 AVRTLDDTAQGALA
-739 TQDGRVRIEVSDT
+739 RIEVSDT

-758 DQLTQIFAEFHQINN
+758 DQLTRIFAEFHQINN

-806 DRGSVFAI
+806 GRGSVFAI
-814 TVPLAAVETAPAPPP
+814 TVPVAAVEAPLPPP
-829 MTASA
+829 PTTSL
-834 FTGGAEAPHALLVD
+834 FTGGRDAPRALLVD

-868 RIAGSTDEAV
+868 LIAGSADEAV
-878 AKIEAD
+878 AKVEAD
-884 GRMPDVML
+884 GRTPDVML

-958 AMAKQA
+958 AMATQSKR
-964 KQAKTAGTLTAAEG
+964 TADSMTGAEG

>member
-1 MAVLLHQISLAMPH
+1 MPH

-28 PLAALQFMTQHSLRQ
+28 PLAALQFMTQHSLWQ

-55 LLDLLDSEQQRIAAE
+55 LLDLLDAEQQRIAAE

-81 GVPQAGPPD
+81 GVPQAGPPG
-90 CQRTMDRLR
+90 CQQTMDRLR

-111 DRGGRVWCATDP
+111 DRQGRVWCATDP

-133 RTFQSA
+133 RTFQNA
-139 LATGALTTGEYGLR
+139 LATGALTVGEYGLR
-153 YPNQRPIL
+153 DPNQRPIL
-161 PFRLAYPSA
+161 PFRLAYPSP
-170 DGTPGAPPGGVVTV
+170 DGMPGGPLDGPLGGVVTV
-184 LLDAHWL
+184 LLDARWL
-191 EENLGRRPLPPGM
+191 EENLGDRPLPPGM
-204 EMVIADRQGHMVARL
+204 EMVIADRQGHAVARL

-227 QPLPTAMLQAMHAA
+227 QPLPTPMLQAMHAA
-241 RGTRSVAVFDT
+241 RGTRSVAIFET
-252 GGTERMVVSAPL
+252 GGVERMVVSAPL
-264 DTGTRESMIAI
+264 DTGTGESMIAI

-280 AAMRPVKDAMLSS
+280 AAMRPVRDAMAFS
-293 LALFGGVFLLTCLGA
+293 LALFGGVLLLTCLGA

-344 RSWRVVFINERART
+344 RSWRVVFVNERART
-358 LLPNSGDAVGRN
+358 LLPDSGDAVGRN

-382 SGRTLQQAMEHREA
+382 SGRTLQKAMEHREA
-396 VEFETQGPRSGVWFA
+396 VEFETQGPRSGIWFA

-441 TRQLEAERSLLTA
+441 TRQLEEERSLLTA

-467 APTGRIVKVND
+467 APSGRIVKVND
-478 TALHLLGGTPPPNVG
+478 TALSLLGGPLPPAAG
-493 CGCDDKRGCDSG
+493 CGCDGTRACNGG

-520 QGETVEQEDMPYT
+520 MGETVEQEDMPYT

-543 VSATPVRA
+543 VSATPVRGA
-551 SDGRVTLAICTLRD
+551 DGRTTLAICTLRD

-613 ILHRFIKD
+613 ILHRFIRD
-621 ERGQRSLEMLE
+621 EQGQRSLEMLE

-648 SRLDAGAVDPRLEPF
+648 SRLDAGAVDPRVEPF
-663 ALNSLLDEIAASYAP
+663 PLNSLLDEIAASYAP

-684 LAFRIVQDRAAT
+684 LAFRIVQDRAAM

-726 AVRTQDGKTQDGK
+726 AVQVQGGQ
-739 TQDGRVRIEVSDT
+739 VRIEVSDT

-758 DQLTQIFAEFHQINN
+758 DQLTRIFAEFHQLNN

-786 AIVQRLSAILDHPVE
+786 AIVQRLSGILDHPVE

-814 TVPLAAVETAPAPPP
+814 TVPLAAAETVPAPSPI
-829 MTASA
+829 TASA
-834 FTGGAEAPHALLVD
+834 FTGGGEAPRALLVD

-868 RIAGSTDEAV
+868 QIAGSTDEAV

-898 EGRVGTEAVVRV
+898 EERVGTEAVVRV

-920 MILTGEAGPE
+920 VILTGEAGPE

-964 KQAKTAGTLTAAEG
+964 KTADAAAGAEG
-978 ERLPL
+978 ERLTL

>member
-1 MAVLLHQISLAMPH
+1 MPH
-15 YLRLFLLIVAAVV
+15 YLRLFLLLVAAVV
-28 PLAALQFMTQHSLRQ
+28 PLAALQFMTQNNLRL
-43 DRENEVRNDTLR
+43 DRESEVRNETLR
-55 LLDLLDSEQQRIAAE
+55 LLDLLDAEQQRIAAE

-81 GVPQAGPPD
+81 GVPQAGSPT
-90 CQRTMDRLR
+90 CQDTMDRLR

-111 DRGGRVWCATDP
+111 DRQGRVWCATDP

-139 LATGALTTGEYGLR
+139 LATGALITGEYGLR
-153 YPNQRPIL
+153 YPNHRPIL

-170 DGTPGAPPGGVVTV
+170 DGPADGPAGGVVTV
-184 LLDAHWL
+184 LLDARWL
-191 EENLGRRPLPPGM
+191 EENPGGRSLPAGM
-204 EMVIADRQGHMVARL
+204 EVVIADRQGNAVARL
-219 PEAPEAIG
+219 PQLPDAIG
-227 QPLPTAMLQAMHAA
+227 GSLPTPMLQAMREA
-241 RGTRSVAVFDT
+241 RDSRSVAAFALDGV
-252 GGTERMVVSAPL
+252 ERLVASAPL
-264 DTGTRESMIAI
+264 DTGSRESMIAI

-280 AAMRPVKDAMLSS
+280 AAMRPVLDGMVFS
-293 LALFGGVFLLTCLGA
+293 LALFGGVLLLTCLGA

-344 RSWRVVFINERART
+344 RSWRIVFVNERARA
-358 LLPNSGDAVGRN
+358 LLPEAGNAVGRN
-370 GRQAFAELMAGE
+370 GREAFAELMAGDA
-382 SGRTLQQAMEHREA
+382 GRTLQQAMENREA
-396 VEFETQGPRSGVWFA
+396 VEFETRGPRSGVWFA

-441 TRQLEAERSLLTA
+441 TRQLEAERSLLEA
-454 ILDHLPSGLLVAE
+454 VLDHLPSGLLVAE
-467 APTGRIVKVND
+467 APTGRVVKVND
-478 TALHLLGGTPPPNVG
+478 TALRLLGAPPPPIVG
-493 CGCDDKRGCDSG
+493 CECGNRKGCDGG
-505 ACFGEGRCPLSRALR
+505 ACFGVGRCPLSRALLK
-520 QGETVEQEDMPYT
+520 GETVEQEDMPYT
-533 RPDGTAMTLS
+533 HPDGSAMTLS
-543 VSATPVRA
+543 VSATPVRDA
-551 SDGRVTLAICTLRD
+551 DGRVTLAICTLRD
-565 VGERKAMELALQRA
+565 VGERKAMELALQQA

-613 ILHRFIKD
+613 ILHRFIRD
-621 ERGQRSLEMLE
+621 EQGRRSLEMLE

-648 SRLDAGAVDPRLEPF
+648 SRLDAGAVDPRVEPF
-663 ALNSLLDEIAASYAP
+663 ALNGLLDEIAASYAP

-684 LAFRIVQDRAAT
+684 LAFRIVQDRSVT
-696 VLSDRVLLGRM
+696 VRSDRVLLGRM

-726 AVRTQDGKTQDGK
+726 AVRTRED
-739 TQDGRVRIEVSDT
+739 RAWIEISDT

-758 DQLTQIFAEFHQINN
+758 DQLTNIFAEFHQIDN

-786 AIVQRLSAILDHPVE
+786 AIVQRLSSILDHPVE

-806 DRGSVFAI
+806 GRGSVFGI
-814 TVPLAAVETAPAPPP
+814 TVPLAAVDAPPPPPP
-829 MTASA
+829 MTESP
-834 FTGGAEAPHALLVD
+834 FTGGTEAPRALLVD
-848 DDAIVLLGLR
+848 DDAIVLLGLQ

-868 RIAGSTDEAV
+868 LIAGSADEAA
-878 AKIEAD
+878 AKVEAG

-898 EGRVGTEAVVRV
+898 EGRVGTEAVLRI
-910 RAMAGWDVPA
+910 RALAGWDVPA

-930 CETDAAAHGLEVV
+930 CEMDAAAHGLEVV

-958 AMAKQA
+958 SMAKRA
-964 KQAKTAGTLTAAEG
+964 ATAAESVG
-978 ERLPL
+978 TEA

>member
-1 MAVLLHQISLAMPH
+1 MPH
-15 YLRLFLLIVAAVV
+15 YLRLFLLLVAAVV

-55 LLDLLDSEQQRIAAE
+55 LLDLLDAEQQRIAAE

-81 GVPQAGPPD
+81 GVPQAGAAD
-90 CQRTMDRLR
+90 CQPTMDRLR

-111 DRGGRVWCATDP
+111 DREGRVWCATDP
-123 VSLGVDLGGI
+123 VSLGVNLGSI
-133 RTFQSA
+133 RTFQNA
-139 LATGALTTGEYGLR
+139 LTTGALTAGEYGLR
-153 YPNQRPIL
+153 DPNRRPIL
-161 PFRLAYPSA
+161 PFRLAYP
-170 DGTPGAPPGGVVTV
+170 APAGEPGGVVTV
-184 LLDAHWL
+184 LLDARWL
-191 EENLGRRPLPPGM
+191 EENLGSRPLPPGM
-204 EMVIADRQGHMVARL
+204 EIVIADRQGHMVARV
-219 PEAPEAIG
+219 PEAPDAIG
-227 QPLPTAMLQAMHAA
+227 QPLPAAMLQAMHAA
-241 RGTRSVAVFDT
+241 RGTRSAAVFDT

-280 AAMRPVKDAMLSS
+280 AATRPVRDTMVFS
-293 LALFGGVFLLTCLGA
+293 LALFGGVLLLTCLGA

-344 RSWRVVFINERART
+344 RSWRVVFVNERART
-358 LLPNSGDAVGRN
+358 LLPDSGNAIGRN

-382 SGRTLQQAMEHREA
+382 SGRTLQQAMESREA

-426 DATER
+426 DATDR

-478 TALHLLGGTPPPNVG
+478 TALRLLGGPPPPAAG
-493 CGCDDKRGCDSG
+493 CGCDGTRACNGG
-505 ACFGEGRCPLSRALR
+505 ACFGDGRCPLSRALR
-520 QGETVEQEDMPYT
+520 QGETVEQEDFPYT

-551 SDGRVTLAICTLRD
+551 PDGRVTLAICTLRD

-613 ILHRFIKD
+613 ILHRFIRD
-621 ERGQRSLEMLE
+621 EQGQRSLEMLE

-648 SRLDAGAVDPRLEPF
+648 SRLDAGAVDPRVEPF
-663 ALNSLLDEIAASYAP
+663 PLNNLLDEIAASYAP

-684 LAFRIVQDRAAT
+684 LAFRIVQDRTAT
-696 VLSDRVLLGRM
+696 VRSDRVLLGRM
-707 VRNLLENAV
+707 VRNLVENAV

-726 AVRTQDGKTQDGK
+726 AVRTLNDTAQGGLA
-739 TQDGRVRIEVSDT
+739 RIEVSDT

-758 DQLTQIFAEFHQINN
+758 DQLTRIFAEFHQINN

-806 DRGSVFAI
+806 GRGSVFAI
-814 TVPLAAVETAPAPPP
+814 TVPLAAVEAPPP
-829 MTASA
+829 PPPTASL
-834 FTGGAEAPHALLVD
+834 FTGGRDAPRALLVD

-868 RIAGSTDEAV
+868 LIAGSADEAV
-878 AKIEAD
+878 AKVEAD

-898 EGRVGTEAVVRV
+898 EGRIGTEAVVRV

-958 AMAKQA
+958 AMAKQPRR
-964 KQAKTAGTLTAAEG
+964 TADSMAGAEG

>member
-1 MAVLLHQISLAMPH
+1 MPH
-15 YLRLFLLIVAAVV
+15 YLRLFLLLVAAVV

-55 LLDLLDSEQQRIAAE
+55 LLDLLDAEQQRIAAE

-90 CQRTMDRLR
+90 CQQTMDRLR

-111 DRGGRVWCATDP
+111 DREGRVWCATDP

-133 RTFQSA
+133 RTFQNA

-161 PFRLAYPSA
+161 PFRLAYPA
-170 DGTPGAPPGGVVTV
+170 PDGTPGGPPGGVVTV
-184 LLDAHWL
+184 LLDARWL
-191 EENLGRRPLPPGM
+191 EENLGNRPLPPGM
-204 EMVIADRQGHMVARL
+204 EMVIADRQGHTVARL
-219 PEAPEAIG
+219 PEAPDAIG

-241 RGTRSVAVFDT
+241 RGTRSAAVFDT
-252 GGTERMVVSAPL
+252 DGTERMVVSAPL

-280 AAMRPVKDAMLSS
+280 AAMRPVRDAMLFS
-293 LALFGGVFLLTCLGA
+293 LSLFGGVLLLTCLGA

-316 RVRERMLETVV
+316 RVRDRMLETVV

-344 RSWRVVFINERART
+344 RSWRVVFVNERART
-358 LLPNSGDAVGRN
+358 LLPEAGDAIGRN
-370 GRQAFAELMAGE
+370 GRQTFAELMAGE
-382 SGRTLQQAMEHREA
+382 SGRTLQQAMENREA

-426 DATER
+426 DATDR
-431 RRLEDERTLL
+431 RRLEDERRLL

-467 APTGRIVKVND
+467 APSGRIVKVND
-478 TALHLLGGTPPPNVG
+478 TALHLLGGPPPPAAG
-493 CGCDDKRGCDSG
+493 CGCDGARTCNGG

-520 QGETVEQEDMPYT
+520 QGETVEQEDLPYT

-551 SDGRVTLAICTLRD
+551 PDGRMILAICTLRD

-613 ILHRFIKD
+613 ILHRFISD
-621 ERGQRSLEMLE
+621 EQGQRSLEMLE

-648 SRLDAGAVDPRLEPF
+648 SRLDAGAVDPRVEPF

-684 LAFRIVQDRAAT
+684 LAFRIVQDRSAT
-696 VLSDRVLLGRM
+696 VRSDRVLLGRM

-726 AVRTQDGKTQDGK
+726 AIRIQDGKTRDGK
-739 TQDGRVRIEVSDT
+739 TGDGLARIEVSDT

-758 DQLTQIFAEFHQINN
+758 DQLTRIFAEFHQINN

-786 AIVQRLSAILDHPVE
+786 AIVQRLSTILDHPVE

-806 DRGSVFAI
+806 GRGSVFAI
-814 TVPLAAVETAPAPPP
+814 TVPLAAVETAPPPLP
-829 MTASA
+829 TASL
-834 FTGGAEAPHALLVD
+834 FTGGRDSPRALLVD

-868 RIAGSTDEAV
+868 LIAGSADEAV
-878 AKIEAD
+878 AKVETD
-884 GRMPDVML
+884 GRMPNVML

-958 AMAKQA
+958 AMAKQPRR
-964 KQAKTAGTLTAAEG
+964 TADSMTGAEG

>member
-1 MAVLLHQISLAMPH
+1 MPH
-15 YLRLFLLIVAAVV
+15 YLRLFLLLVAAVV

-55 LLDLLDSEQQRIAAE
+55 LLDLLDAEQQRIAAE

-81 GVPQAGPPD
+81 GVPQAGAPD
-90 CQRTMDRLR
+90 CQPTMDRLR

-111 DRGGRVWCATDP
+111 DREGRVWCATDP
-123 VSLGVDLGGI
+123 VSLGVNLGSI
-133 RTFQSA
+133 RTFQNA
-139 LATGALTTGEYGLR
+139 LTTGALTTGEYGLR
-153 YPNQRPIL
+153 DPNRRPIL
-161 PFRLAYPSA
+161 PFRLAYP
-170 DGTPGAPPGGVVTV
+170 APAGGPGGVVTV
-184 LLDAHWL
+184 LLDARWL
-191 EENLGRRPLPPGM
+191 EENLGSRPLPPGM
-204 EMVIADRQGHMVARL
+204 EIVIADRQGHAVARL
-219 PEAPEAIG
+219 PETPDAIG
-227 QPLPTAMLQAMHAA
+227 HPLPTAMLQAMHAA
-241 RGTRSVAVFDT
+241 RGTRSAAVFDT

-280 AAMRPVKDAMLSS
+280 AAMQPVRDAMLFS
-293 LALFGGVFLLTCLGA
+293 LALFGGVLLLTCLGA

-327 EKASVLE
+327 DKASVLE

-344 RSWRVVFINERART
+344 RSWRIVFVNERART
-358 LLPNSGDAVGRN
+358 LLPDSGEAIGRN

-382 SGRTLQQAMEHREA
+382 SGRTLQQAMESREA
-396 VEFETQGPRSGVWFA
+396 VEFETQGLRSGVWFA

-426 DATER
+426 DATDR

-467 APTGRIVKVND
+467 APSGRIVKVND
-478 TALHLLGGTPPPNVG
+478 TALRLLGGPPPPVAG
-493 CGCDDKRGCDSG
+493 CGCDGTRACNGG
-505 ACFGEGRCPLSRALR
+505 ACFGDGRCPLSRALR
-520 QGETVEQEDMPYT
+520 QGETVEQEDFPYT

-551 SDGRVTLAICTLRD
+551 PDGRVTLAICTLRD

-613 ILHRFIKD
+613 ILHRFISD
-621 ERGQRSLEMLE
+621 EQGQRSLDMLE

-648 SRLDAGAVDPRLEPF
+648 SRLDAGAVDPRVEPF

-684 LAFRIVQDRAAT
+684 LAFRIVQDRTAT
-696 VLSDRVLLGRM
+696 VRSDRVLLGRM

-726 AVRTQDGKTQDGK
+726 AVRTLDDTAPGGLA
-739 TQDGRVRIEVSDT
+739 RIEVSDT

-758 DQLTQIFAEFHQINN
+758 DQLTRIFAEFHQINN

-806 DRGSVFAI
+806 GRGSVFAI
-814 TVPLAAVETAPAPPP
+814 TVPLAAVEAPPP
-829 MTASA
+829 PPPTASL
-834 FTGGAEAPHALLVD
+834 FTGGRDAPRALLVD

-868 RIAGSTDEAV
+868 LIAGSADEAV
-878 AKIEAD
+878 AKVEAD
-884 GRMPDVML
+884 GRTPDVML

-910 RAMAGWDVPA
+910 RAMAGWDMPA

-930 CETDAAAHGLEVV
+930 CETDAAAHGLEVI

-958 AMAKQA
+958 AMAKQSKRMA
-964 KQAKTAGTLTAAEG
+964 DSMTGAEG

>member
-1 MAVLLHQISLAMPH
+1 MPH
-15 YLRLFLLIVAAVV
+15 YLRLFLLLVAAVV
-28 PLAALQFMTQHSLRQ
+28 PLAALQFMTQDSLRQ
-43 DRENEVRNDTLR
+43 DRENEVRNETLR
-55 LLDLLDSEQQRIAAE
+55 LLDVLDAEQQRIAAE

-81 GVPQAGPPD
+81 GVPQAGSPD
-90 CQRTMDRLR
+90 CQQTMDRLR

-111 DRGGRVWCATDP
+111 DRQGRVWCATDP

-133 RTFQSA
+133 RTFQNA

-153 YPNQRPIL
+153 HPNQRPIL
-161 PFRLAYPSA
+161 PFRLAYPSP
-170 DGTPGAPPGGVVTV
+170 DGAPDGVVTV
-184 LLDAHWL
+184 LLDARWL
-191 EENLGRRPLPPGM
+191 EDNLGDRPLPAGM
-204 EMVIADRQGHMVARL
+204 EMVIADRQGHAVARL
-219 PEAPEAIG
+219 PERPDAVG
-227 QPLPTAMLQAMHAA
+227 QPLPTPMLQAMRTA
-241 RGTRSVAVFDT
+241 RGSRSAAVFTSD
-252 GGTERMVVSAPL
+252 GTERMVVSAPL

-280 AAMRPVKDAMLSS
+280 AAMRPVQDAMLFS
-293 LALFGGVFLLTCLGA
+293 LALFGGVLLLTCLGA

-344 RSWRVVFINERART
+344 RSWRVVYANERART
-358 LLPNSGDAVGRN
+358 LLPGCEGAVGRN
-370 GRQAFAELMAGE
+370 GRELFAELMAGD
-382 SGRTLQQAMEHREA
+382 SGRTLQRAMENRETA
-396 VEFETQGPRSGVWFA
+396 EFETQGPRSGVWFA

-431 RRLEDERTLL
+431 RRLEDERTML
-441 TRQLEAERSLLTA
+441 TRQLEAERSLLEA

-467 APTGRIVKVND
+467 ASTGRIVKVND
-478 TALHLLGGTPPPNVG
+478 TALHLLGGPPPPTVG
-493 CGCDDKRGCDSG
+493 YNCGDKRACNSG
-505 ACFGEGRCPLSRALR
+505 ACFGEGRCPLSRALLK
-520 QGETVEQEDMPYT
+520 GETVEQEDMPYT

-543 VSATPVRA
+543 VSATPVRDP
-551 SDGRVTLAICTLRD
+551 DGRVTLAICTLRD

-613 ILHRFIKD
+613 ILHRSIRD
-621 ERGQRSLEMLE
+621 EQGQRGLEMLE

-648 SRLDAGAVDPRLEPF
+648 SRLDAGAVDPRVEAF
-663 ALNSLLDEIAASYAP
+663 ALNGLLDEITTSYAP

-684 LAFRIVQDRAAT
+684 LLFRIVQDRAVT
-696 VLSDRVLLGRM
+696 VRSDRVLLGRM

-726 AVRTQDGKTQDGK
+726 AVRAQEN
-739 TQDGRVRIEVSDT
+739 RVRIEVSDT
-752 GIGIPP
+752 GIGIAP
-758 DQLTQIFAEFHQINN
+758 DQLTRIFAEFHQIDN

-806 DRGSVFAI
+806 GRGSVFAI
-814 TVPLAAVETAPAPPP
+814 TVPLAATEAAPAPPP
-829 MTASA
+829 MTASP
-834 FTGGAEAPHALLVD
+834 FTGGAEAARALLVD

-910 RAMAGWDVPA
+910 RALAGWDIPA

-930 CETDAAAHGLEVV
+930 CEMDAAAHGLEIV

-958 AMAKQA
+958 AMAKQPM
-964 KQAKTAGTLTAAEG
+964 KAANEMTGADG

>member
-1 MAVLLHQISLAMPH
+1 
-15 YLRLFLLIVAAVV
+15 
-28 PLAALQFMTQHSLRQ
+28 MTQHSLRQ
-43 DRENEVRNDTLR
+43 DRVSEVRNDTLR
-55 LLDLLDSEQQRIAAE
+55 LLDLLDAEQQRIAAE

-81 GVPQAGPPD
+81 GVPQAGSPS
-90 CQRTMDRLR
+90 CQQTMDRLR

-111 DRGGRVWCATDP
+111 DRQGRVWCATDP
-123 VSLGVDLGGI
+123 VSLGIDLGGI

-153 YPNQRPIL
+153 DPNLRPIL
-161 PFRLAYPSA
+161 PFRLAYPA
-170 DGTPGAPPGGVVTV
+170 PDGTPGAPPGGVVTV
-184 LLDAHWL
+184 LLDARWL
-191 EENLGRRPLPPGM
+191 EENLGHRPLPPGM
-204 EMVIADRQGHMVARL
+204 EMVIADRQGHVVARL
-219 PEAPEAIG
+219 PEAPDAIG
-227 QPLPTAMLQAMHAA
+227 QPLPTAMLQAMRAA
-241 RGTRSVAVFDT
+241 RGARSVAVFDS
-252 GGTERMVVSAPL
+252 GGAERMVASAPL
-264 DTGTRESMIAI
+264 DTGTSESMIAI

-280 AAMRPVKDAMLSS
+280 AALRPVHDAMAFS
-293 LALFGGVFLLTCLGA
+293 LALFGGVLLLTCLGA

-344 RSWRVVFINERART
+344 RSWRVVFVNERARA
-358 LLPNSGDAVGRN
+358 LLPDSGSVVGRN

-441 TRQLEAERSLLTA
+441 TRQLEAERRLLTA

-467 APTGRIVKVND
+467 APSGRIVKVND
-478 TALHLLGGTPPPNVG
+478 TALRLLGGPPPPVAG
-493 CGCDDKRGCDSG
+493 CGCDGAGACNVG
-505 ACFGEGRCPLSRALR
+505 ACFGDGRCPLSRALR
-520 QGETVEQEDMPYT
+520 HGETVEQEDMPYT
-533 RPDGTAMTLS
+533 RPDGTTMTLA
-543 VSATPVRA
+543 VSAIPVRGV
-551 SDGRVTLAICTLRD
+551 DGRMTLAICTLRD

-579 KEEADE
+579 KDEADE

-613 ILHRFIKD
+613 ILHRFIHD
-621 ERGQRSLEMLE
+621 EQGQRSLEMLE

-648 SRLDAGAVDPRLEPF
+648 SRLDAGAVDPRVEPF
-663 ALNSLLDEIAASYAP
+663 PLNSLLDEIAASYAP

-726 AVRTQDGKTQDGK
+726 AVHVQGGRTKGDGARGDKARGDGA
-739 TQDGRVRIEVSDT
+739 QGGQVRIEVSDT

-758 DQLTQIFAEFHQINN
+758 DQLTRIFAEFHQLNN

-814 TVPLAAVETAPAPPP
+814 TVPLAEAEAPPAPAPLIP
-829 MTASA
+829 SA
-834 FTGGAEAPHALLVD
+834 FTGGSEAPRALLVD

-868 RIAGSTDEAV
+868 LIAGSTDEAV
-878 AKIEAD
+878 TKVQAD

-898 EGRVGTEAVVRV
+898 EGRVGTEAVRRV
-910 RAMAGWDVPA
+910 RAMAGRDVPA

-943 RKPVTPRQLRRVLDR
+943 RKPVTPRQLRRVLER

-964 KQAKTAGTLTAAEG
+964 KTAEAMTGAED
-978 ERLPL
+978 ERFPL

>member
-1 MAVLLHQISLAMPH
+1 MPH

-28 PLAALQFMTQHSLRQ
+28 PLATLQFMTQHSLRQ

-55 LLDLLDSEQQRIAAE
+55 LLDLLDAEQQRIAAE

-81 GVPQAGPPD
+81 GVPQAGSPS
-90 CQRTMDRLR
+90 CQQTMDRLR
-99 ARYPAYLSVEVA
+99 TRYPAYLSVEVA
-111 DRGGRVWCATDP
+111 DRAGRVWCATDP

-133 RTFQSA
+133 RTFQNA
-139 LATGALTTGEYGLR
+139 LASGALTMGEYGLR

-161 PFRLAYPSA
+161 PFRLAYPSP
-170 DGTPGAPPGGVVTV
+170 DGTSGGVVTV
-184 LLDAHWL
+184 LLDASWL
-191 EENLGRRPLPPGM
+191 EENLGRRALPPGM
-204 EMVIADRQGHMVARL
+204 EMVIADRQGHAVARL

-227 QPLPTAMLQAMHAA
+227 QPLPTAMLQAMRAA
-241 RGTRSVAVFDT
+241 RGTRSVAVFETD
-252 GGTERMVVSAPL
+252 GVERMVVSAPL
-264 DTGTRESMIAI
+264 ETGSGESMIGI

-280 AAMRPVKDAMLSS
+280 AAMRPVQDAMASS
-293 LALFGGVFLLTCLGA
+293 LALFGGVLLLTCLGA

-344 RSWRVVFINERART
+344 RSWRVVFVNERARS
-358 LLPNSGDAVGRN
+358 LLSGSGNAVGRN

-382 SGRTLQQAMEHREA
+382 SGRTLQEAMEQREA
-396 VEFETQGPRSGVWFA
+396 VEFETRGPRSGVWFA

-441 TRQLEAERSLLTA
+441 TRQLQEERGLLTA

-467 APTGRIVKVND
+467 APSGRIVKVND
-478 TALHLLGGTPPPNVG
+478 TALRLLGGPPLAPIG
-493 CGCDDKRGCDSG
+493 PDGDGG
-505 ACFGEGRCPLSRALR
+505 FGDGGFGDGLGPLSRALR
-520 QGETVEQEDMPYT
+520 NGETVEQEDVPYT

-543 VSATPVRA
+543 VSATPVRGP
-551 SDGRVTLAICTLRD
+551 DGRVTLAICTLRD

-613 ILHRFIKD
+613 ILHRFIRD
-621 ERGQRSLEMLE
+621 EQGQRSLEMLE

-648 SRLDAGAVDPRLEPF
+648 SRLDAGAVDPRVEPF
-663 ALNSLLDEIAASYAP
+663 PLNSLLDEIAASYAP
-678 ILESKK
+678 ILESKN
-684 LAFRIVQDRAAT
+684 LAFRIVQSHAAT

-726 AVRTQDGKTQDGK
+726 AVQTQGNGAPGD
-739 TQDGRVRIEVSDT
+739 RVRIEVSDT
-752 GIGIPP
+752 GIGIPS
-758 DQLTQIFAEFHQINN
+758 DQLTRIFAEFHQLNN

-806 DRGSVFAI
+806 ERGSVFAI
-814 TVPLAAVETAPAPPP
+814 TVPVAAMETVPAPPP
-829 MTASA
+829 VIASA
-834 FTGGAEAPHALLVD
+834 FTGGGEAPRALLVD

-868 RIAGSTDEAV
+868 VIAGSTDEAV
-878 AKIEAD
+878 AKIKTD

-898 EGRVGTEAVVRV
+898 EERVGTEAVVRV

-920 MILTGEAGPE
+920 VILTGEAGPE
-930 CETDAAAHGLEVV
+930 CEMDAAAHGLEVI

-958 AMAKQA
+958 AMAKR
-964 KQAKTAGTLTAAEG
+964 AKTAAVTGTEG

>member
-1 MAVLLHQISLAMPH
+1 MPH

-28 PLAALQFMTQHSLRQ
+28 PLAVLQFMTQHSLWQ

-55 LLDLLDSEQQRIAAE
+55 LLDLLDAEQQRIAAE

-81 GVPQAGPPD
+81 GVPQAGPPG
-90 CQRTMDRLR
+90 CQQTMDRLR

-111 DRGGRVWCATDP
+111 DRQGRVWCATDP

-133 RTFQSA
+133 RTFQNA
-139 LATGALTTGEYGLR
+139 LATGALTMGEYGLR
-153 YPNQRPIL
+153 DPNQRPIL
-161 PFRLAYPSA
+161 PFRLAYPSP
-170 DGTPGAPPGGVVTV
+170 DGMPGGPLDGPLGGVVTV
-184 LLDAHWL
+184 LLDARWL
-191 EENLGRRPLPPGM
+191 EENLGHRPLPPGM
-204 EMVIADRQGHMVARL
+204 EMVIADRQGHAVARL

-227 QPLPTAMLQAMHAA
+227 QPLPTPMLQAMRTA
-241 RGTRSVAVFDT
+241 RGTRSVAVFET
-252 GGTERMVVSAPL
+252 GGVERMVVSAPL
-264 DTGTRESMIAI
+264 DTGTGESMIAI

-280 AAMRPVKDAMLSS
+280 AAMRPVRDAMAFS
-293 LALFGGVFLLTCLGA
+293 LALFGGVLLLTCLGA

-344 RSWRVVFINERART
+344 RSWRVVFVNERARA
-358 LLPNSGDAVGRN
+358 LLPDSGDAVGRN

-396 VEFETQGPRSGVWFA
+396 VEFETRGPRSGVWFA

-467 APTGRIVKVND
+467 APSGRIVRVND
-478 TALHLLGGTPPPNVG
+478 TALRLLGGPPPSAAG
-493 CGCDDKRGCDSG
+493 CGCDGTRTCNGG
-505 ACFGEGRCPLSRALR
+505 ACFGEGRCPLTRALR
-520 QGETVEQEDMPYT
+520 TGETVEQEDMPYT

-543 VSATPVRA
+543 VSATPVRGA
-551 SDGRVTLAICTLRD
+551 DGRTALAICTLRD
-565 VGERKAMELALQRA
+565 VGERKAMEQALQRA

-613 ILHRFIKD
+613 ILHRFIRD
-621 ERGQRSLEMLE
+621 EQGQRSLEMLE

-648 SRLDAGAVDPRLEPF
+648 SRLDAGAVDPRVEPF
-663 ALNSLLDEIAASYAP
+663 PLNSLLDEIAASYAP

-684 LAFRIVQDRAAT
+684 LAFRIVQDRAVT

-726 AVRTQDGKTQDGK
+726 TVRVQGDH
-739 TQDGRVRIEVSDT
+739 VRIEVGDT

-758 DQLTQIFAEFHQINN
+758 DQLTRIFAEFHQLNN

-806 DRGSVFAI
+806 ERGSVFAI

-829 MTASA
+829 VAASA
-834 FTGGAEAPHALLVD
+834 FTGGGEALRALLVD

-884 GRMPDVML
+884 GRLPDVML

-910 RAMAGWDVPA
+910 RAMAGRDVPA
-920 MILTGEAGPE
+920 VILTGEAGPE
-930 CETDAAAHGLEVV
+930 CEMDAAAHGLEVV

-964 KQAKTAGTLTAAEG
+964 ASAKPVTGATG